1 MSSCG
6 IGVKYYGLK
15 LNVLLRL
22 GLIISSSFLFSSLFL
37 DYDKLDVLNVIFLE
51 ATTQFF
57 LFFVADL
64 SLLISCSSRFNLYVL
79 IYFLSFPIGDLLVL
93 ISSILFLSSLL
104 FLEESDDLNLALS
117 FASIFNVIFRFCREE
132 ETI

>member
-51 ATTQFF
+51 ATT
-57 LFFVADL
+57 
-64 SLLISCSSRFNLYVL
+64 
-79 IYFLSFPIGDLLVL
+79 
-93 ISSILFLSSLL
+93 
-104 FLEESDDLNLALS
+104 
-117 FASIFNVIFRFCREE
+117 
-132 ETI
+132 